1 MVTDNHVKLT
11 QLNFMC
17 TALTMTLNTF
27 GGFAGELLS
36 LMQNIYINMQ
46 KQRRLKPKTNR
57 THVKFS
63 N

>member
-36 LMQNIYINMQ
+36 LM
-46 KQRRLKPKTNR
+46 
-57 THVKFS
+57 
-63 N
+63 